1 MPKRSHTPDDGG
13 LGPGSADGWLRV
25 QPRAAQ
31 ASDLVLAVLLSGLAA
46 VLLKVLS
53 SSLEPRDWV
62 FIPLVVLPLA
72 VRRSRPRTSAA
83 LVGVAALVQAVLG
96 VPIGFHDAAVL
107 LALATLGG
115 WTDRRTGL
123 VGVGAALVLVV
134 VGVSQSWWGYLDRRL
149 GPDLPLAQTLSTAG
163 AAVLVAAAW
172 AFGEQARRAREGD
185 LAVRQRAAQLERERS
200 QLAEL
205 SAAAERTRIAREM
218 HDVVAH
224 GLTVMIVQADGASYA
239 LPPDADASRAAL
251 GEISRTGRAAL
262 QEMRQLLGLLRAEED
277 DAEHAVVSP
286 VPGLRRLDVLI
297 AEARAAGA
305 QITLEIDGELSDV
318 SDLTSLTAYRVIQE
332 GLTNARR
339 HGGQVVTVTLHRFG
353 DELLARVQDSG
364 PTEPDA
370 AASAP
375 PGVGLTGLRE
385 RVTATGGRTRVGPV
399 EGGGFAVTAWMPV
412 AAAASGATAL
422 VLEKQEER

>member
-1 MPKRSHTPDDGG
+1 MT
-13 LGPGSADGWLRV
+13 
-25 QPRAAQ
+25 PRAAQ
-31 ASDLVLAVLLSGLAA
+31 GSDLVLAVLLAGVAA

-53 SSLEPRDWV
+53 TSLDAADWV
-62 FIPLVVLPLA
+62 FVPLVMLPLA
-72 VRRSRPRTSAA
+72 LRRSRPRTGAT
-83 LVGVAALVQAVLG
+83 LVGVAALTQALLG

-123 VGVGAALVLVV
+123 VGLGCAFVLVG
-134 VGVSQSWWGYLDRRL
+134 VGVWRRWWGYLDRRL
-149 GPDLPLAQTLSTAG
+149 GPDLTLVQTLSAAG
-163 AAVLVAAAW
+163 AVVLVVAAW

-239 LPPDADASRAAL
+239 LPPDANTDVARSAL

-262 QEMRQLLGLLRAEED
+262 QEMRQLLGLLRAEDGEPGQ
-277 DAEHAVVSP
+277 ASVAP
-286 VPGLRRLDVLI
+286 VPGLRRLDVLV

-305 QITLEIDGELSDV
+305 EVTLEVDGDLSELSE
-318 SDLTSLTAYRVIQE
+318 LTSLTAYRLIQE

-339 HGGQVVTVTLHRFG
+339 HGGAVVTVTLQRLG
-353 DELLARVQDSG
+353 EELMVSVQDSG
-364 PTEPDA
+364 RASGDA
-370 AASAP
+370 AAGP

-385 RVTATGGRTRVGPV
+385 RVTATGGRTRIGPV
-399 EGGGFAVTAWMPV
+399 PGGGFAVTAWMP
-412 AAAASGATAL
+412 ATSRA
-422 VLEKQEER
+422 ESADQRERKA

>member
-1 MPKRSHTPDDGG
+1 MPVRSLT
-13 LGPGSADGWLRV
+13 ADRSRSDLDITRSV
-25 QPRAAQ
+25 QV
-31 ASDLVLAVLLSGLAA
+31 SDLVLAVLLGGLAA

-53 SSLEPRDWV
+53 GSLEVDDWLFV
-62 FIPLVVLPLA
+62 PLVVLPLA
-72 VRRSRPRTSAA
+72 LRRSRPRTGAA
-83 LVGVAALVQAVLG
+83 LVGVAALAQAVLG

-123 VGVGAALVLVV
+123 VGLGGSLVLVA
-134 VGVSQSWWGYLDRRL
+134 VGVWRHWWGYLDRRL

-163 AAVLVAAAW
+163 AVVLVTAAW

-224 GLTVMIVQADGASYA
+224 GLTVMIVQADGASYS

-277 DAEHAVVSP
+277 DPEQAEVTP
-286 VPGLRRLDVLI
+286 VPGLRRLDVLV
-297 AEARAAGA
+297 AEARSAGA
-305 QITLEIDGELSDV
+305 QVTLETEGDLSDL
-318 SDLTSLTAYRVIQE
+318 SDLTSLTAYRLIQE

-339 HGGQVVTVTLHRFG
+339 HGGPVVTVTLHRLG
-353 DELLARVQDSG
+353 DELLVRVQDSG
-364 PTEPDA
+364 RAESDP
-370 AASAP
+370 SGSGP

-385 RVTATGGRTRVGPV
+385 RVTATGGRTRIGPV
-399 EGGGFAVTAWMPV
+399 DGGGFAVTAWMPV
-412 AAAASGATAL
+412 AAARLETARHSVRDL
-422 VLEKQEER
+422 DG

>member
-1 MPKRSHTPDDGG
+1 MPVRFPRYELSRP
-13 LGPGSADGWLRV
+13 GPGSGYGSSGV
-25 QPRAAQ
+25 VPQAAQ
-31 ASDLVLAVLLSGLAA
+31 MSDLVLAVLVTGVAA

-53 SSLEPRDWV
+53 SSLGPADWV
-62 FIPLVVLPLA
+62 FVPLVVLPLA
-72 VRRSRPRTSAA
+72 LRRSRPRTSAA
-83 LVGVAALVQAVLG
+83 LVGGAALTQAVLG

-123 VGVGAALVLVV
+123 VGFGAALVLVA
-134 VGVSQSWWGYLDRRL
+134 VGVGRRWWGYLDRRL

-163 AAVLVAAAW
+163 AVVLVAAAW

-224 GLTVMIVQADGASYA
+224 GLTVMIVQADGAAYA
-239 LPPDADASRAAL
+239 LPPDADASRVAL
-251 GEISRTGRAAL
+251 GEIARTGRTAL
-262 QEMRQLLGLLRAEED
+262 QEMRQLLGLLRAED
-277 DAEHAVVSP
+277 DDPDQAQVSP
-286 VPGLRRLDVLI
+286 VPSLRRLDVLV
-297 AEARAAGA
+297 AEARSAGA
-305 QITLEIDGELSDV
+305 QVTLETDGDLSDL
-318 SDLTSLTAYRVIQE
+318 SDLTSLTAYRLIQE
-332 GLTNARR
+332 ALTNARR
-339 HGGQVVTVTLHRFG
+339 HGGTVVTVTLHRLD
-353 DELLARVQDSG
+353 DELLVRVQDSG
-364 PTEPDA
+364 RAEPDVLGA
-370 AASAP
+370 GP

-399 EGGGFAVTAWMPV
+399 EGGGFAVAAWMPV
-412 AAAASGATAL
+412 AAAATGVSPGP
-422 VLEKQEER
+422 EEEVER